1 MTSVGCRP
9 ALRTVNTPSRR
20 SRAADAPGLAVTP
33 EFTSRTTV
41 LFSATVAE
49 VPDKRRTTALPAFP
63 VWMTSPPNS
72 AAPGG
77 AENSDAGDP
86 SSHTGPVPIIVPTGF
101 VLTARS
107 PPKPGTL
114 APTSRANNVRLRC
127 GKGPP
132 SDADVKHLSRLH
144 LKNRIVPFAREAVN
158 QYLPRRAGFKREGTR
173 GRVVCAAGL
182 CPSNQKPTP
191 VRP

>member
-114 APTSRANNVRLRC
+114 APTSSANNVRLRC

-144 LKNRIVPFAREAVN
+144 VKNRIVPFAREAVN
-158 QYLPRRAGFKREGTR
+158 QYLPRRAGFNPKGSWAE
-173 GRVVCAAGL
+173 L
-182 CPSNQKPTP
+182 CVPRAFAPPIKSPHQ
-191 VRP
+191 